1 MATKCEPPRRKTRR
15 AGLTRYGEVPS
26 GLKNLDDLPDSAL
39 VDQPVV
45 EGLFKCS
52 PATVW
57 RWVKSGLLPAPV
69 RRGRTTRWVVG
80 QLRAAQRGDV
90 A

>member
-1 MATKCEPPRRKTRR
+1 MANKCKPARRKTRS
-15 AGLTRYGEVPS
+15 AGLTRSGEVPS
-26 GLKNLDDLPDSAL
+26 GLKHLDELPDSAL

-69 RRGRTTRWVVG
+69 RRGGTTRWVVG
-80 QLRAAQRGDV
+80 QLRATQKGV
-90 A
+90 

>member
-1 MATKCEPPRRKTRR
+1 MANKCKQARRKTRR
-15 AGLTRYGEVPS
+15 SGLTKSGEVPS
-26 GLKNLDDLPDSAL
+26 GLKHLDDLPDSAL

-80 QLRAAQRGDV
+80 QLRAAQRG